1 MPQAKIF
8 QGKITPQSIKQGFLG
23 DCYFLAGI
31 AALAERPDRIS
42 NLFLLHEKNLINFYL
57 VKMLYKGKKEMVD
70 DRYGWLY
77 SLYVWF
83 ACLLSRESKLAMGY
97 SARKSLGKNIFKL

>member
-42 NLFLLHEKNLINFYL
+42 NLFLLHEKN
-57 VKMLYKGKKEMVD
+57 
-70 DRYGWLY
+70 
-77 SLYVWF
+77 
-83 ACLLSRESKLAMGY
+83 
-97 SARKSLGKNIFKL
+97 